1 MSAQHHQKQVSRV
14 FFLIVLSLLVSGFF
28 IFSSAS
34 LGKLNQD
41 VSIFAK
47 LASKQLAV
55 LLTGFVIMLVVSKIN
70 YKNWRKY
77 ALPILITTV
86 LVTLLVFIPG
96 IGIQSG
102 GAKRWIDLYL
112 FSLQPSEFFKLG
124 LVIYFAAWIASVK
137 DKVTTTKW
145 GLVPLLV
152 LLGLSAGVLIT
163 QPDIG
168 TFLVVAI
175 ALVSMYFVSGA
186 SYRDLA
192 ILALIGAI
200 GAGGLA
206 IYKPYIRERIITYIH
221 PTADTLASSYQL
233 NQSLIAIGS
242 GGLFGRGFG
251 QSIQKF
257 SFLPEPIGDSI
268 FAVASEEFG
277 FIGASL
283 LISLFLLFALWGFK
297 IAANAPDTFGRL
309 LSMSIVIMILT
320 QSFMNISAM
329 LGLIPLT
336 GDPLIFVSQGGSSL
350 LFALTGSGI
359 ILNISRYA

>member
-1 MSAQHHQKQVSRV
+1 MAVHHQKQVSRV
-14 FFLIVLSLLVSGFF
+14 FFLIILAMIVVGFF
-28 IFSSAS
+28 IFSSAA
-34 LGKLNQD
+34 LGKLDQD

-47 LASKQLAV
+47 LASKQLAI
-55 LLTGFVIMLVVSKIN
+55 LLTGFILMLVVSKIN
-70 YKNWRKY
+70 YKHWRQY
-77 ALPILITTV
+77 ALPLLIITT
-86 LVTLLVFIPG
+86 LATLLVFVPG
-96 IGIQSG
+96 IGIESL
-102 GAKRWIDLYL
+102 GAKRWIDLRL

-124 LVIYFAAWIASVK
+124 IVSYFAAWVASVK

-145 GLVPLLV
+145 GLLPLLI
-152 LLGLSAGVLIT
+152 LLGLSAGLLIA
-163 QPDIG
+163 QPDAG
-168 TFLVVAI
+168 TFLVIAV
-175 ALVSMYFVSGA
+175 ALVTMYFVSGA

-192 ILALIGAI
+192 ILILIGAI

-206 IYKPYIRERIITYIH
+206 IYKPYIRERIMTYIH
-221 PTADTLASSYQL
+221 PTADTLGSSYQL
-233 NQSLIAIGS
+233 NQSLIAVGS
-242 GGLFGRGFG
+242 GGLLGRGFG

-257 SFLPEPIGDSI
+257 NFLPEPIGDSI

-277 FIGASL
+277 FLGASL
-283 LISLFLLFALWGFK
+283 LIILFLLFALWGFK

-350 LFALTGSGI
+350 LFALIGSGI

>member
-1 MSAQHHQKQVSRV
+1 MSAHHQKQVSRV
-14 FFLIVLSLLVSGFF
+14 FFLIILAMLIVGFF

-34 LGKLNQD
+34 LGKLDQD

-55 LLTGFVIMLVVSKIN
+55 LLIGFVLMLVVSKIN
-70 YKNWRKY
+70 YKYWRKY
-77 ALPILITTV
+77 ALPILITTTI
-86 LVTLLVFIPG
+86 VTLLVFIPG
-96 IGIQSG
+96 LGIEAG
-102 GAKRWIDLYL
+102 GAKRWINLQI
-112 FSLQPSEFFKLG
+112 FSLQPAEFFKLG

-145 GLVPLLV
+145 GLLPLLI
-152 LLGLSAGVLIT
+152 LLGLSAGLLIA
-163 QPDIG
+163 QPDAG
-168 TFLVVAI
+168 TFIVVAA

-192 ILALIGAI
+192 ILILIGAI
-200 GAGGLA
+200 GAGSLA
-206 IYKPYIRERIITYIH
+206 IYKPYIRERIMTYIH
-221 PTADTLASSYQL
+221 PTSDTLGSSYQL

-242 GGLFGRGFG
+242 GGMLGRGFG

-257 SFLPEPIGDSI
+257 TFLPEPIGDSI

-277 FIGASL
+277 FLGASL

-309 LSMSIVIMILT
+309 LAMSIVIMIIT

-350 LFALTGSGI
+350 LFALIGSGI